1 MFQVPILESDKIRTE
16 SSRLFDAR
24 NYYLKGVNRAYSRT
38 RNLAAVLANVQGLLG
53 DLGNTH
59 GYTKATNPEY
69 QRTLGSA
76 IIMLA
81 PLAPH
86 FCTEL
91 WATLQTLPNKTWKEF
106 KWNKSVFH
114 QVLITHFDM
123 WYLYFH
129 SVVNR
134 CCKNR
139 IASQDIYTQS
149 Q

>member
-1 MFQVPILESDKIRTE
+1 MESDKIRTE

-114 QVLITHFDM
+114 QVLLLRKT
-123 WYLYFH
+123 
-129 SVVNR
+129 
-134 CCKNR
+134 
-139 IASQDIYTQS
+139 YTIR
-149 Q
+149 